1 MGPSPA
7 LPDMKPAQRLKARL
21 QQRDVVLGLLAIDH
35 AWTDLV
41 ELSQRAGLDYLIVCM
56 EHGPVDTQ
64 TVAEICAT
72 GRRLDFPVLIRPRS
86 NDYAT
91 LRLAADLGPCGFL
104 LASVETAAEL
114 DVVRDALYVPPR
126 GRRRPGGVGN
136 RWVSNFLGP
145 TWQSEFEQEFLVL
158 PQVETRKGL
167 ANRHE
172 LARHEVTTALALGP
186 YDLSAELGVCGQMEA
201 PILRDACRQVRE
213 AAEEAGKPG
222 WLIGGDVAG
231 MVREGWRFLCV
242 GEPSWILVN
251 ALHQTT
257 LVAREALAKPKS

>member
-1 MGPSPA
+1 
-7 LPDMKPAQRLKARL
+7 MKPAQRLKARL
-21 QQRDVVLGLLAIDH
+21 QQRDLILGVLAIDH

-41 ELSQRAGLDYLIVCM
+41 ELCQRSGLDYLIVCM
-56 EHGPVDTQ
+56 EHGPADTQ

-72 GRRLDFPVLIRPRS
+72 GRRLEFPVLIRPRS

-114 DVVRDALYVPPR
+114 DVVRDALRVPPR
-126 GRRRPGGVGN
+126 GRRRPGGMGN
-136 RWVSNFLGP
+136 RWVPNYLGA
-145 TWQSEFEQEFLVL
+145 TWQHECEDHFLVL
-158 PQVETRKGL
+158 PQIETRKGL
-167 ANRHE
+167 ANREE
-172 LARHEVTTALALGP
+172 LARHEITTALALGP

-201 PILRDACRQVRE
+201 PILREACQQVLQT
-213 AAEEAGKPG
+213 AQAAGKPG
-222 WLIGGDVAG
+222 WHIGGDVPG
-231 MVREGWRFLCV
+231 MIRDGWRFLCV

-257 LVAREALAKPKS
+257 QIARAALDAPPS